1 MATATVSKIEII
13 TLTLT
18 KYEAEALLRVCNRV
32 GGSRTLSRRGAMDNI
47 LYALENV
54 GVHDIGGD
62 FLSGELEFLDQD
74 RGEVSNG

>member
-1 MATATVSKIEII
+1 MATATFSKIEII

-18 KYEAEALLRVCNRV
+18 KYEAETLLRVCNRV
-32 GGSRTLSRRGAMDNI
+32 GGSHTLSRRGAMDNI

-62 FLSGELEFLDQD
+62 FLSGELEFLDED